1 MLILFLS
8 GGWSTD
14 GITAQLTNNNTVQC
28 TTTHLTSFSV
38 LVGPSGSETTSV
50 SSTSILVAICFI
62 YSMCHVNKSS
72 LYVNRAR
79 PEATL

>member
-1 MLILFLS
+1 MVTCTVFIFIHTIINFILS

-14 GITAQLTNNNTVQC
+14 GITAQLIDSNTIQC

-50 SSTSILVAICFI
+50 STFSNTE
-62 YSMCHVNKSS
+62 H
-72 LYVNRAR
+72 
-79 PEATL
+79 